1 MLNFNKK
8 ESRVKL
14 FLRKNGL
21 YIALACCLVAS
32 GTAAWRYLGTGNI
45 STVQESGTDSGIVTE
60 KAPEYTQNWDET
72 LPEGEEA
79 GANKTDV
86 PDEREETET
95 QAQTEPETEEE
106 VTEPAS
112 MVNNELNTPYQSFY
126 MMPCGT
132 EIINDYS
139 NGEMVYSE
147 TMDDWRSHNGVDF
160 KAEKGVS
167 VKAIND
173 GIVTNVYTDA
183 LWGTIVEIDHGGKL
197 VAKYCG
203 LGADVSVQKGTE
215 VKMGDE
221 IGVLGDIPCESKLG
235 NHLHLEIRIDS
246 KIVDPLA
253 AMGKAEQ

>member
-32 GTAAWRYLGTGNI
+32 GTAAWRYLGASDVG
-45 STVQESGTDSGIVTE
+45 TVQESGTNTGIVTE
-60 KAPEYTQNWDET
+60 KVPEETKNWDDN
-72 LPEGEEA
+72 LPEGEQA

-86 PDEREETET
+86 PDDRDETAT
-95 QAQTEPETEEE
+95 QTEPETEEV

-112 MVNNELNTPYQSFY
+112 MASNELNTPYQSFY

-132 EIINDYS
+132 DIINDYS

-160 KAEKGVS
+160 KAEKGAK
-167 VKAIND
+167 VKAINE
-173 GIVTNVYTDA
+173 GIVTNVYSDA
-183 LWGTIVEIDHGGKL
+183 LWGTVVEIDHGGKL

-203 LGADVSVQKGTE
+203 LGANPPVQKGIK
-215 VKMGDE
+215 VSMGDE

-253 AMGKAEQ
+253 AMGKAE

>member
-32 GTAAWRYLGTGNI
+32 GTAAWRYLGTGNVG
-45 STVQESGTDSGIVTE
+45 TVQESGTNTSIVTE
-60 KAPEYTQNWDET
+60 KAPEETKNWGDD
-72 LPEGEEA
+72 LPEGEQA
-79 GANKTDV
+79 GVNKTDV
-86 PDEREETET
+86 PDNRDETAT
-95 QAQTEPETEEE
+95 QTEPETEEV

-112 MVNNELNTPYQSFY
+112 MASNELNTPYQSFY

-132 EIINDYS
+132 DIINDYS

-160 KAEKGVS
+160 KAQKGAQ
-167 VKAIND
+167 VKAINE
-173 GIVTNVYTDA
+173 GIVTNVYSDA
-183 LWGTIVEIDHGGKL
+183 LWGTVVEIDHGGKL

-203 LGADVSVQKGTE
+203 LGANPPVQKGTK
-215 VKMGDE
+215 VSMGDE

-253 AMGKAEQ
+253 AMGKAE

>member
-32 GTAAWRYLGTGNI
+32 GTAAWRYLGTGNVG
-45 STVQESGTDSGIVTE
+45 TVQESGTGIVTE
-60 KAPEYTQNWDET
+60 KAPEETKNWGDD
-72 LPEGEEA
+72 LPEGEQA

-86 PDEREETET
+86 PDDRDETAT
-95 QAQTEPETEEE
+95 QTEPETEEV

-112 MVNNELNTPYQSFY
+112 MASNELNTPYQSFY

-132 EIINDYS
+132 DIINDYS

-160 KAEKGVS
+160 KAQKGAQ
-167 VKAIND
+167 VKAINE
-173 GIVTNVYTDA
+173 GIVTNVYSDA
-183 LWGTIVEIDHGGKL
+183 LWGTVVEIDHGGKL

-203 LGADVSVQKGTE
+203 LGANPPVQKGTK
-215 VKMGDE
+215 VAMGDD

-253 AMGKAEQ
+253 AMGKAE